1 MKIAIFSDLYAFPA
15 TGGVPSSIRAQKNA
29 LEKMGHEVV
38 IFSPG
43 IKSKNQEKNVII
55 IPTHKFIKINQINLA
70 KRPGKIEKYI
80 LKKYAQFYDFDL
92 VHVHYEAS
100 CSIAGVRL
108 ARRFGLPLVQTMH
121 GREDQAIAINV
132 IFGLKK
138 IVASILVF
146 LHSRYIPRIIKI
158 KKDDAEAP
166 TGARAKMWGLMV
178 NQAEQADLV
187 LAPSEHFAKKLQHYG
202 VTKKVVK
209 ISNGVNEGIVQNDFE
224 ARIWKEGEPLH
235 MIWNSR
241 VSREKR
247 MLPFL
252 EGLRSLKRDY
262 VLDVYG
268 DGNELKKA
276 QKFVKKNNLNVHF
289 YGYRSRSEI
298 LTQMQKV
305 HLAIMASYDFDTQGM
320 TLLEAQATGLPVFF
334 CDPAMQEVVPDGSYI
349 MSAGPSPE
357 KMVRALE
364 HISPAQ
370 IKIMSETML
379 RCRKDVLAPGPIKK
393 MEQLYRQL
401 IT

>member
-38 IFSPG
+38 VFSPG
-43 IKSKNQEKNVII
+43 IKAKNQEKNVII

-80 LKKYAQFYDFDL
+80 LKKYSQFYDFNL

-100 CSIAGVRL
+100 CSIAGVHL

-132 IFGLKK
+132 LFGLKK

-146 LHSRYIPRIIKI
+146 LHSRYMPGIIKI
-158 KKDDAEAP
+158 KKDDVDAP
-166 TGARAKMWGLMV
+166 TDARAKMWGLMV

-187 LAPSEHFAKKLQHYG
+187 LTPSKHFAKKLQRYG
-202 VTKKVVK
+202 VTKKIVK
-209 ISNGVNEGIVQNDFE
+209 ISNGVNEEIVQNDFE
-224 ARIWKEGEPLH
+224 VRIWKEGEPLH

-298 LTQMQKV
+298 LTQMQKA

-334 CDPAMQEVVPDGSYI
+334 CDPAMQEVVPNGSYI

-370 IKIMSETML
+370 IKIMSKTML